1 MKNEKMSESKKSK
14 NPNHINIELPEE
26 VAEGQYTNL
35 SIITHSTSEFIVDF
49 VQLMPGVPKG
59 KVKSRVI
66 MTPENAKKL
75 MLALRDNITKYEGLH
90 GKIKTH
96 EQQQAIPM
104 NFGGP
109 NTEA

>member
-1 MKNEKMSESKKSK
+1 MSDLADKKSG
-14 NPNHINIELPEE
+14 NQINIELPEE
-26 VAEGQYTNL
+26 VAEGLYTNL

-49 VQLMPGVPKG
+49 IQLMPGVPKG

-75 MLALRDNITKYEGLH
+75 MLALRDNIGKFETVH
-90 GKIKTH
+90 GKIKNVESGH
-96 EQQQAIPM
+96 SIPL

-109 NTEA
+109 TTEA

>member
-1 MKNEKMSESKKSK
+1 MSDLKDKK
-14 NPNHINIELPEE
+14 NPNQINIELPEE
-26 VAEGQYTNL
+26 VAEGQYSNL

-49 VQLMPGVPKG
+49 IQLMPGVPKG
-59 KVKSRVI
+59 KVKSRIV

-75 MLALRDNITKYEGLH
+75 MFALRDNITKYESLH

-96 EQQQAIPM
+96 DQGNAIPM

-109 NTEA
+109 TTEA

>member
-1 MKNEKMSESKKSK
+1 MNESKNNK
-14 NPNHINIELPEE
+14 NANHINIELPEE
-26 VAEGQYTNL
+26 VAQGEYTNL

-75 MLALRDNITKYEGLH
+75 MLAMRENIAKYEGLH

-96 EQQQAIPM
+96 EQQQAIPI

-109 NTEA
+109 TTEA

>member
-1 MKNEKMSESKKSK
+1 MSETKKSK

-75 MLALRDNITKYEGLH
+75 MLAMRDNITKYEALH

-109 NTEA
+109 TTEA